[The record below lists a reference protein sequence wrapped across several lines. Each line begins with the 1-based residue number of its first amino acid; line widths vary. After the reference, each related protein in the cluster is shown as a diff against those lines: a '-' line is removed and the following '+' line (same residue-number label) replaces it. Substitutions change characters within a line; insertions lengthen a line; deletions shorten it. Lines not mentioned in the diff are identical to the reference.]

1 MKINIHPNEVEFSHT
16 LYSVIIPKKG
26 MTFVFDSM
34 TATTGMPTSLNIK
47 SKDYKVTSP
56 FGSFLGKIFRFIN
69 VPFTEFLRRGSMY
82 SFEPWIEKIYYV
94 KDIKPFLQDLK
105 KNNYDVKDVL
115 KKLDETISQGHPK
128 ELTPGTQE
136 WKKDK
141 MKLVLFV
148 ILFFVGIAVVG
159 LFISWI
165 QSNF

>member
-1 MKINIHPNEVEFSHT
+1 MKINIKPNEVEFNHT

-26 MTFVFDSM
+26 MAFEFDSM

-47 SKDYKVTSP
+47 SKNYKVTSP
-56 FGSFLGKIFRFIN
+56 FGSFIGKIFRFMN
-69 VPFTEFLRRGSMY
+69 VPFTKFLRRGSMY
-82 SFEPWIEKIYYV
+82 FLEPWIEKIYYV
-94 KDIKPFLQDLK
+94 KDIKPFLQNLK
-105 KNNYDVKDVL
+105 KYDYDVKNVL
-115 KKLDETISQGHPK
+115 KKLGNITRQGLPK
-128 ELTPGTQE
+128 KFIPGTQE
-136 WKKDK
+136 WKKNK